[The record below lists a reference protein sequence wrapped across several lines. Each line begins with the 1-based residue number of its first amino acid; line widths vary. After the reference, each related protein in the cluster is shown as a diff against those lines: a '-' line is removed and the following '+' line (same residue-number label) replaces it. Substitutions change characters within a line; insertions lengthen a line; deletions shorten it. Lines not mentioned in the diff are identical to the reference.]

1 MRRAAASNLV
11 VGLLTLGVF
20 AFFSL
25 TAERFFSFPNIE
37 NLLVGYSFLAIVAVG
52 QGLVIMARGI
62 DLSVGSTVALS
73 AMVLFDAI
81 MVFEI
86 SGALAIALAL
96 LAGTLAGVLNGAL
109 IVYLRLQPFV
119 ATLATLAA
127 YRGLVFAISGRQL
140 FPELSSKAIQD
151 PLVRWLGD
159 FVEVEALLG
168 DIVPLPWIPT
178 SFFILLVYGL
188 FVGLAL
194 WRTQWGLNLR
204 TYGGNPEAAHLAGIN
219 TDRLLISVFALCG
232 FSAGLGGV
240 ILVGRLT
247 TATEALGSGME
258 LTTIAAAVI
267 GGIGLQGGTGGVIG
281 PIFGAFLLGIILIG
295 LTLLGTS
302 QFYQQ
307 ILTGA
312 ILIAAVGYDRF
323 ITSRGRAHEPF
334 ARNRNFQTLW

>member
-1 MRRAAASNLV
+1 MHRAFASNLV
-11 VGLLTLGVF
+11 IVLLTIGMF

-25 TAERFFSFPNIE
+25 AADRFFSFSNLE
-37 NLLVGYSFLAIVAVG
+37 NLLIGYSFLAIVAVG
-52 QGLVIMARGI
+52 QGLVIMVRGI

-81 MVFEI
+81 MIFEM
-86 SGALAIALAL
+86 SGAPAIAIAIT
-96 LAGTLAGVLNGAL
+96 AATLAGALNGML

-140 FPELSSKAIQD
+140 YPELSSRAIQD
-151 PLVRWLGD
+151 PLVRWFGD
-159 FVEVEALLG
+159 FIEAEAWFG
-168 DIVPLPWIPT
+168 EFVPLPWVPT
-178 SFFILLVYGL
+178 SFLVLLIYATIVA
-188 FVGLAL
+188 LAL

-204 TYGGNPEAAHLAGIN
+204 TYGGNPEAAHLAGLN
-219 TDRLLISVFALCG
+219 TNRLLVSVYALCG
-232 FSAGLGGV
+232 CSAGLAGV
-240 ILVGRLT
+240 ILVGRFT
-247 TATEALGSGME
+247 TATEALGSGLE
-258 LTTIAAAVI
+258 LTAIAAAII
-267 GGIGLQGGTGGVIG
+267 GGIGLQGGTGGVMG
-281 PIFGAFLLGIILIG
+281 PVFGAFLLGIILIG

-323 ITSRGRAHEPF
+323 ISTRRKTA
-334 ARNRNFQTLW
+334 